1 MSNDNDPDVGGLD
14 WLKAQLSGAE
24 KKEAPKG
31 SDQAEESGTAPG
43 AAPGA
48 EPGTRLK
55 PVTGD
60 QTGTLAT
67 TGAAEATQAAQPGG
81 FNWGLTR
88 NTAPDPKL
96 VPVPPVP
103 PVPSSALGAPGAPGA
118 LTTQGSDA
126 AERPGPEEDPPAP
139 EAPDSPL
146 ATETTTSGIRSE
158 ADLEPAPWW
167 TMPVQTP
174 LVPTADET
182 AATELLRTP
191 VPAASAQ
198 VAPTP
203 PPFDAPIV
211 VAAAALGVAPAA
223 PVTVDRGAS
232 SRGGSGGGTANTTT
246 RPLTWIAAGL
256 LAVIVLVGLFFLGQ
270 KLAGGVAPVAS
281 TTPSATSSALPTP
294 APTVEA
300 TGPQPAGVHKWDTL
314 RGGECLQPYTSPWNE
329 EFTVVDCAE
338 GHAGQ
343 LVYLGIFTEDATTAF
358 PGEEAL
364 ATQINL
370 LCSASGV
377 IDLAAAREFPDV
389 QVQGSYPITDE
400 QWTGDERNYYCFVSR
415 SSAEPLTASIA
426 GPGPAPAG

>member
-31 SDQAEESGTAPG
+31 SDQAGESGT
-43 AAPGA
+43 
-48 EPGTRLK
+48 EPGTEPGTELK
-55 PVTGD
+55 PATGD
-60 QTGTLAT
+60 QAGTLAT
-67 TGAAEATQAAQPGG
+67 AGAADATQAAQPGG
-81 FNWGLTR
+81 FNWGLTPF
-88 NTAPDPKL
+88 TAPDPKL

-103 PVPSSALGAPGAPGA
+103 PVPSSAPGA
-118 LTTQGSDA
+118 LSTPDSDA
-126 AERPGPEEDPPAP
+126 AERPEPEEDPQAP

-146 ATETTTSGIRSE
+146 ATEPTTSGIRSE

-167 TMPVQTP
+167 TTPVQTP
-174 LVPTADET
+174 LVPTADEA

-203 PPFDAPIV
+203 PLFDAPTV

-232 SRGGSGGGTANTTT
+232 SRGASDGGTANTTT
-246 RPLTWIAAGL
+246 RTLTWIAAGL
-256 LAVIVLVGLFFLGQ
+256 LVVIVLVGLFFLGQ
-270 KLAGGVAPVAS
+270 KLASGVAPVAS
-281 TTPSATSSALPTP
+281 TTPSATSSATPTP
-294 APTVEA
+294 TPTVGA

-314 RGGECLQPYTSPWNE
+314 RGGECLQPYTSPWDE
-329 EFTVVDCAE
+329 EFTVVDCAA

-343 LVYLGIFTEDATTAF
+343 LVYRGIFTGDAATAF

-364 ATQINL
+364 AAQINL

-377 IDLAAAREFPDV
+377 IDLAAAGAFPDV

-400 QWTGDERNYYCFVSR
+400 QWTGGERNYYCFVSR
-415 SSAEPLTASIA
+415 SSAEPLTASIV